1 MTVSR
6 PSRTGQPTHSARI
19 GAAVVVGLALLAG
32 SPAHADKR
40 IVSIRTDAKDVSI
53 ASVASAGQTL
63 PEVGRS
69 SDGVFVE
76 VGKDDTPFACKQRLA
91 IGLSNGAALDRS
103 FDLCALNHAVTVKVA
118 EAKSVETTAAQ
129 PAPARSTKAKPP
141 ERKLVMI
148 TTDDD
153 APIREVLIDG
163 TAMEVRRRS
172 KARVFVEVAGD
183 PDNDGQIRCRRRVR
197 LVLADGRILEEPVD
211 ICGDWKVTVKASA
224 TVRGANQAGDTARTV
239 RPAVP
244 STASPSAPPL
254 AGGIR
259 RPETGSGSKDA
270 LRGSTDTAPARQTP
284 AAADK
289 TTTASTAPAPESTAP
304 PRDEDGTVSG
314 NAPPTDFGPVI
325 EGRSWNVAREGGEL
339 RLYYGLA
346 TTHDR
351 TLVASCQPGAGEMTF
366 RSAETRS
373 ELTEGA
379 PVDVTLSANDITR
392 SYTGKGSPR
401 AETGLS
407 YPLVNLSAEDP
418 IWSGLIR
425 GQTLNVAFD
434 GTWRF
439 GLSLKGSA
447 RHVRQFQSA
456 CARPAPV
463 VASPPPVGGDRP
475 VGGASGPSC
484 SDEGFIT
491 SIPSDRPSTLVFANT
506 RRRPVVVHWINF
518 DGNRETQA
526 RIPPGGEMVQR
537 TLAGHPWLVSTTD
550 GRCIGIYLA
559 GDRSRTVTL
568 RPGRVA
574 PVPDP
579 IYREPEPLLPPA
591 NIAPAPD
598 LLDIGYDCDSGAYL
612 TVTIDNDRRLATVH
626 EAGRSPVTLAERGS
640 GPGFYYAGRG
650 YALSGE
656 GNQAVWQRPGAPPQ
670 YCRVF

>member
-1 MTVSR
+1 
-6 PSRTGQPTHSARI
+6 
-19 GAAVVVGLALLAG
+19 
-32 SPAHADKR
+32 
-40 IVSIRTDAKDVSI
+40 
-53 ASVASAGQTL
+53 
-63 PEVGRS
+63 
-69 SDGVFVE
+69 
-76 VGKDDTPFACKQRLA
+76 
-91 IGLSNGAALDRS
+91 
-103 FDLCALNHAVTVKVA
+103 
-118 EAKSVETTAAQ
+118 
-129 PAPARSTKAKPP
+129 
-141 ERKLVMI
+141 MI

-224 TVRGANQAGDTARTV
+224 TVRSANQAGGTARTV

-259 RPETGSGSKDA
+259 RPETGSGGKDA
-270 LRGSTDTAPARQTP
+270 LRGSTDAAPATSAPVP
-284 AAADK
+284 AGKMESPEPAPQ
-289 TTTASTAPAPESTAP
+289 APATDMAATPQSGAEPVA
-304 PRDEDGTVSG
+304 G
-314 NAPPTDFGPVI
+314 NALPTDFGPVI

-351 TLVASCQPGAGEMTF
+351 TLVASCRAGSGQMTF

-373 ELTEGA
+373 ELAEGA

-407 YPLVNLSAEDP
+407 HPLVSLSAEDP

-425 GQTLNVAFD
+425 GQTLKVAVD

-463 VASPPPVGGDRP
+463 VARPAPVGGDRP
-475 VGGASGPSC
+475 AGGATGPTC
-484 SDEGFIT
+484 ADEGFIT
-491 SIPSDRPSTLVFANT
+491 SIPSDRPSTLVFNNT

-537 TLAGHPWLVSTTD
+537 TLSGHPWLVSTTD

-559 GDRSRTVTL
+559 GDRNRTVTL

-579 IYREPEPLLPPA
+579 IYRAPEPLLPPA
-591 NIAPAPD
+591 NIAPGPD

-626 EAGRSPVTLAERGS
+626 EAGRSPVTLADRGS

-650 YALSGE
+650 YVLSGD
-656 GNQAVWQRPGAPPQ
+656 GNRAVWQRPGAPPQ